1 MRRGR
6 SFAVIATAVA
16 LVTASCEEHF
26 PVPLVSNR
34 VARSVE
40 LPDATADASSDADSL
55 TDGTD
60 TVADAGVDDGVD
72 AAGSGVCNV
81 RLAAPTIAASP
92 HVSEGSAVAYAS
104 NPPSSGPHYP
114 SWANFQEF
122 AHPVDDGY
130 LVHSMEHG
138 AVLLLYK
145 CADDGGSCSDM
156 IAQLRAVRDAV
167 PTDPLCDPG
176 IRVRVILAP
185 RSAND
190 AAVTAAAWGN
200 TYRADCVDAPSL
212 AAFITAHYAHGPED
226 FCFPG
231 SVF

>member
-6 SFAVIATAVA
+6 TFVVMASAIVA
-16 LVTASCEEHF
+16 VTASCEEHF
-26 PVPLVSNR
+26 PAPLVTASG
-34 VARSVE
+34 AADI
-40 LPDATADASSDADSL
+40 PDATADASSDAEPA
-55 TDGTD
+55 
-60 TVADAGVDDGVD
+60 ADAKDANADANVDTDPD
-72 AAGSGVCNV
+72 AAGNGPCNV
-81 RLAAPTIAASP
+81 RMATPAVAASP
-92 HVSEGSAVAYAS
+92 HVPEGTGITYTS

-114 SWANFQEF
+114 AWANFQEF
-122 AHPVDDGY
+122 THPVDDGY

-138 AVLLLYK
+138 AVLLLYE
-145 CADDGGSCSDM
+145 CADDGGTCADM
-156 IAQLRAVRDAV
+156 IAQLRVVREAV

-176 IRVRVILAP
+176 VRVRVILAP

-212 AAFITAHYAHGPED
+212 AAFIKAHYAQGPED
-226 FCFPG
+226 FCYPG